1 MAYPF
6 SEIEPKWRRFWLE
19 NKTFATDTSR
29 TDKPKYYV
37 LSMYPYPSGQ
47 GLHIG
52 HPESYTA
59 VDILARYK
67 RHRGFEVLNPMG
79 WDAFGLPAEQYA
91 MKNNVHPSVTTK
103 ANIDNFR
110 RQLQAIGF
118 SIDWD
123 REVDTT
129 DPGYYKW
136 TQWIFL
142 QIYNAWFDSRV
153 AKGRHIN
160 ELIAELEEK
169 GSADLPKPDHYN
181 GPEWE
186 FDAEGWKNLLPI
198 EQQNFLANF
207 RLVYEDEIPVNW
219 CGELGTVLANEE
231 VDEWVEKGFTVERRP
246 TRQWMMRITA
256 YADRLQAGH
265 ANINWPVSTTDMQA
279 NWIGK
284 SYGAEI
290 TFQTESGEELRIFT
304 TRPDTIFGATFMT
317 IAPEHPL
324 AATLTSE
331 EQREVVEAYRKEASL
346 KSELDRQTGDEK
358 TGVFTGSYAINPAN
372 GERIPIWIADYVLA
386 SYGTGAIM
394 AVPGQDERDWEFA
407 EKFNLPIVRTVLP
420 PDGFDEGK
428 PYIGDG
434 PAINSNFLNG
444 LNIAE
449 AKEKMITWVEEKG
462 IGEAKVNYKLRDW
475 LFSRQRYWGEPIPL
489 VRYEG
494 GIIEPVDESELPL
507 TLPELKEFKPSGST
521 ESPLALTGDWLNVEH
536 PTFGAGRRE
545 TNTMPQWA
553 GSCWYYI
560 RYLDP
565 ENGEQMIAPEVEERW
580 LPVDFYI
587 GGSEHTVTHLLYS
600 RFWHQVLHD
609 LGHLKSEEPF
619 TRLLHQGMIL
629 GENSQKMSKSRGNV
643 INPDDVI
650 AESGADALRTFEM
663 FMGPLEMDKPW
674 SSNGIE
680 GIRRFLNRAWGM
692 IVGDE
697 RRETIVE
704 DRPMTPDE
712 ERILHGTIRKVTEDI
727 EGIRFNT
734 AISALMVF
742 VNEFLNLETKPK
754 VAMESFA
761 VLISPFAPHFA
772 EEVWQRLGG
781 EETIANATWPEYDPE
796 KIKVDEVEI
805 VLQVNSKIKDRITV
819 PAGASAEELEKIAL
833 ENELVKG
840 LIEGKTVRKIVA
852 VPDKLVNVIAG

>member
-6 SEIEPKWRRFWLE
+6 SEIEPKWQRFWLE
-19 NKTFATDTSR
+19 NKTFATDTAR

-67 RHRGFEVLNPMG
+67 RHKGFEVLNPMG

-91 MKNNVHPSVTTK
+91 MKTNVHPRVTTK
-103 ANIDNFR
+103 ENIDNFR

-142 QIYNAWFDSRV
+142 QMYNAWFDPRME
-153 AKGRHIN
+153 KGRHID
-160 ELIAELEEK
+160 ELIIELQEK
-169 GSADLPKPDHYN
+169 GTADLPKPDRYD
-181 GPEWE
+181 GPEWD
-186 FDAEGWKNLLPI
+186 FDAEGWKNLSPL
-198 EQQNFLANF
+198 EKQTFLENF

-219 CGELGTVLANEE
+219 CAELGTVLANEE
-231 VDEWVEKGFTVERRP
+231 VDEWVEKGYTVERRP

-265 ANINWPVSTTDMQA
+265 AGIDWPVSTIDMQA

-290 TFQTESGEELRIFT
+290 TFATESGDELQVFT

-324 AATLTSE
+324 AGTLTTDDRRE
-331 EQREVVEAYRKEASL
+331 EVEAYRREAAL
-346 KSELDRQTGDEK
+346 KSELDRQTDTEK

-372 GERIPIWIADYVLA
+372 GERIPVWIADYVLA

-407 EKFNLPIVRTVLP
+407 ETFDLPIVRTVQP
-420 PDGFDEGK
+420 PADFEGNA
-428 PYIGDG
+428 YTGDG
-434 PAINSNFLNG
+434 PAINSDFLNG
-444 LNIAE
+444 LNIAD
-449 AKEKMITWVEEKG
+449 AKKKTIEWVEEKG
-462 IGEAKVNYKLRDW
+462 IGRAKVNYKLRDW

-494 GIIEPVDESELPL
+494 GIIRPVDESELPL
-507 TLPELKEFKPSGST
+507 ELPELNEFKPSGST
-521 ESPLALTGDWLNVEH
+521 ESPLALAGEWLNVEH
-536 PTFGAGRRE
+536 PEYGAGRRE

-565 ENGEQMIAPEVEERW
+565 HNSERMIDPDIEERW

-587 GGSEHTVTHLLYS
+587 GGSEHAVTHLLYS
-600 RFWHQVLHD
+600 RVWHQVLHD
-609 LGHLKSEEPF
+609 LGHLKSPEPF
-619 TRLLHQGMIL
+619 ARLLHQGMIL

-643 INPDDVI
+643 INPDTVI
-650 AESGADALRTFEM
+650 AESGADALRMFEM

-674 SSNGIE
+674 SSKGIE
-680 GIRRFLNRAWGM
+680 GIRRFLNRAWLM
-692 IVGDE
+692 VAGDE
-697 RRETIVE
+697 KKESVIE
-704 DRPMTPDE
+704 DREMTPEE
-712 ERILHGTIRKVTEDI
+712 ERVLHGTIRKVTEDI
-727 EGIRFNT
+727 ENIRFNT
-734 AISALMVF
+734 AVSALMVF
-742 VNEFLNLETKPK
+742 VNEFLNAETKPK
-754 VAMESFA
+754 AAMEAFA
-761 VLISPFAPHFA
+761 LLASPFAPHFA
-772 EEVWQRLGG
+772 EEVWRRLGHEG
-781 EETIANATWPEYDPE
+781 TIADEAWPEFDPE
-796 KIKVDEVEI
+796 KIKVDEIEI

-819 PAGASAEELEKIAL
+819 PAGASAEELETIAM
-833 ENELVKG
+833 ENEMVRG
-840 LIEGKTVRKIVA
+840 LIEGKTVRKEVA
-852 VPDKLVNVIAG
+852 VPDRLVNVIAS

>member
-6 SEIEPKWRRFWLE
+6 SEIEPKWQAYWLQK
-19 NKTFATDTSR
+19 KTFATDTTQ

-67 RHRGFEVLNPMG
+67 RHKGFEVLNPMG

-91 MKNNVHPSVTTK
+91 MKTNVHPRATTK
-103 ANIDNFR
+103 ENIDNFR

-123 REVDTT
+123 REVDTA
-129 DPGYYKW
+129 DPNYYKW

-142 QIYNAWFDSRV
+142 QMYNAWFDTR
-153 AKGRHIN
+153 AEKGRHID
-160 ELIAELEEK
+160 ELIAELQEK
-169 GSADLPKPDHYN
+169 GTTDLPKPDNYR
-181 GPEWE
+181 GPAWK
-186 FDAEGWKNLLPI
+186 FDGGGWKNMPTL
-198 EQQNFLANF
+198 EKQTFLANF

-219 CGELGTVLANEE
+219 CAELGTVLANEE
-231 VDEWVEKGFTVERRP
+231 VDEWVEKGYTVERRP

-256 YADRLQAGH
+256 YADRLQSGH
-265 ANINWPVSTTDMQA
+265 STLDWPVSTIDMQT

-284 SYGAEI
+284 SFGAEI
-290 TFQTESGEELRIFT
+290 TFKTETGDDLRVFT
-304 TRPDTIFGATFMT
+304 TRPDTIFGATSMT
-317 IAPEHPL
+317 IAPEHKL
-324 AATLTSE
+324 VEKLTTD
-331 EQREVVEAYRKEASL
+331 EQRQQLEAYCNEAAL
-346 KSELDRQTGDEK
+346 KSELDRQTETEK

-372 GERIPIWIADYVLA
+372 GKRIPIWVADYVLI

-407 EKFNLPIVRTVLP
+407 EKFELPIIRTVQP
-420 PDGFDEGK
+420 PDDFEGK
-428 PYIGDG
+428 AYTGDG
-434 PAINSNFLNG
+434 LAINSDFLNG
-444 LNIAE
+444 LSIAD
-449 AKEKMITWVEEKG
+449 AKEKMIEWVEAEG
-462 IGEAKVNYKLRDW
+462 IGTAKVNYKLRDW

-489 VRYEG
+489 ARYEN
-494 GIIEPVDESELPL
+494 GIIEPIDVAELPVE
-507 TLPELKEFKPSGST
+507 LPELEEFKPSGST
-521 ESPLALTGDWLNVEH
+521 ESPLALAEEWLNVEH
-536 PTFGAGRRE
+536 PEYGPGRRE

-565 ENGEQMIAPEVEERW
+565 DNSERLIDSEIEKRW

-587 GGSEHTVTHLLYS
+587 GGSEHAVTHLLYS

-609 LGHLKSEEPF
+609 LGHLSCPEPF

-643 INPDDVI
+643 INSDDVI
-650 AESGADALRTFEM
+650 AEFGADALRMFEM

-674 SSNGIE
+674 SSKGIE
-680 GIRRFLNRAWGM
+680 GIRRFLNRAWQM
-692 IVGDE
+692 VVGDE
-697 RRETIVE
+697 KKPVVIE
-704 DRPMTPDE
+704 DREMTPEE
-712 ERILHGTIRKVTEDI
+712 ERILHRTIKKVAEDI

-734 AISALMVF
+734 AISALMIF
-742 VNEFLNLETKPK
+742 VNEFLNVETKPK
-754 VAMESFA
+754 KAIEGFA
-761 VLISPFAPHFA
+761 LLISPFAPHFA
-772 EEVWQRLGG
+772 EEIWNRIGH
-781 EETIANATWPEYDPE
+781 EETIIYQLWPEYDPE
-796 KIKVDEVEI
+796 KTQVDEIEI

-819 PAGASAEELEKIAL
+819 PAGSTPDELEKIAL
-833 ENELVKG
+833 ENEMVKG
-840 LIEGKTVRKIVA
+840 LVDGKRVRKIVA
-852 VPDKLVNVIAG
+852 VPDRLVNVIAT